1 MMDSLK
7 KPGCYSLRERGV
19 GVLRLLRPKQWV
31 KNAFVLAPL
40 IFSGQF
46 LVPQQFMQGL
56 LMVALFCVASSAVY
70 IVNDWCDIERDR
82 CHPNKSRTR
91 PLASGLVSKP
101 LAAVIIFVLYAL
113 LALGA
118 FWAPHGIVVIL
129 AYILLNLAYSLA
141 LKHQPIIDIFVIAFG
156 FVLRVYAGAMDLH
169 IQVSAWMFITTLCL
183 ALYLASIKRRQEL
196 TQVGGE
202 GRNVLKH
209 YSVALV
215 DRYAEMSATSA
226 LLSYSMFAASSRPT
240 LVLTVPLVLF
250 GMFRYWFV
258 VESLDG
264 GESPTD
270 VLLTD
275 RPLLVTVLIWGA
287 ACLWALWP
295 V

>member
-1 MMDSLK
+1 M
-7 KPGCYSLRERGV
+7 
-19 GVLRLLRPKQWV
+19 
-31 KNAFVLAPL
+31 
-40 IFSGQF
+40 
-46 LVPQQFMQGL
+46 
-56 LMVALFCVASSAVY
+56 
-70 IVNDWCDIERDR
+70 
-82 CHPNKSRTR
+82 
-91 PLASGLVSKP
+91 
-101 LAAVIIFVLYAL
+101 
-113 LALGA
+113 
-118 FWAPHGIVVIL
+118 
-129 AYILLNLAYSLA
+129 
-141 LKHQPIIDIFVIAFG
+141 
-156 FVLRVYAGAMDLH
+156 
-169 IQVSAWMFITTLCL
+169 
-183 ALYLASIKRRQEL
+183 
-196 TQVGGE
+196 GGE

-275 RPLLVTVLIWGA
+275 RPLLVTVLLWVA